1 MFCVI
6 AKMVFGFGPNGMSKL
21 KQMETYI
28 AKMAK
33 MERNKLKKRRKKQRN
48 HNTRRCETI
57 LSSIQI
63 KCECNNGCGLLALE
77 PQKYYYCTLPI
88 QLQVDIINKQKE
100 VNNFF

>member
-21 KQMETYI
+21 KQMETY
-28 AKMAK
+28 MVK
-33 MERNKLKKRRKKQRN
+33 MERNKLKKRKKQRN
-48 HNTRRCETI
+48 NNTRRCETI
-57 LSSIQI
+57 LSSFQI

-100 VNNFF
+100 VIFFF